1 MQNRVKF
8 GIDFSKKTFD
18 ATVMEHGKL
27 DGKGIHKVFKN
38 SSQSV
43 QELIQWVKSQT
54 GVPDLGA
61 FVFCGEHTGLYSE
74 AVSNGLAE
82 AGCFM
87 WLENALCIKRAR
99 GIARGKSDKGDS
111 REIACYASRNLD
123 KARRHVAPGE
133 CLDAI
138 RKLFMQR
145 RFLVEQRCALRK
157 RSKEMRGVPK
167 DNKALAAFRVDDRL
181 DMAYWDEIEVIMQE
195 IKRLI
200 SSSSEELSG
209 TYRILTSMKGISFV
223 NAVAL
228 ILYTL
233 NFEKFGHDARRI
245 ATYWGVASFGRDS
258 GTTLHATPHVSHY
271 ADKYLKSLLSEAA
284 LCAMRFCPTIKRYAD
299 RLLARGKHPNIVRNN
314 VKNKMLHILVAMV
327 RNGECFRE
335 AA

>member
-1 MQNRVKF
+1 MVKF
-8 GIDFSKKTFD
+8 CIGIDFSKKTFD

-43 QELIQWVKSQT
+43 QELIQWVKGQT

-74 AVSNGLAE
+74 AVSDGLAE

-157 RSKEMRGVPK
+157 RSKEMRGVSK
-167 DNKALAAFRVDDRL
+167 GNKALAVSFRADNRL
-181 DMAYWDEIEVIMQE
+181 DAAYQSEISSIEKE

-200 SSSSEELSG
+200 SSSEELSG

-228 ILYTL
+228 IVYTL

-245 ATYWGVASFGRDS
+245 ATYWGVAPFGRDS

-299 RLLARGKHPNIVRNN
+299 RLLAKGKHPNIVRNN

>member
-1 MQNRVKF
+1 MENWTVKVSTRCSRTPPKAFKSLSSGSRVR
-8 GIDFSKKTFD
+8 
-18 ATVMEHGKL
+18 
-27 DGKGIHKVFKN
+27 
-38 SSQSV
+38 
-43 QELIQWVKSQT
+43 QT

-74 AVSNGLAE
+74 AVSDGLAE

-123 KARRHVAPGE
+123 KARRHAAPGE

-157 RSKEMRGVPK
+157 RSKEMRGVSK
-167 DNKALAAFRVDDRL
+167 GNKALAVSFRADNRL
-181 DMAYWDEIEVIMQE
+181 DAAYQSEISSIEKE

-200 SSSSEELSG
+200 SSSEELSV

-228 ILYTL
+228 IVYTL

-245 ATYWGVASFGRDS
+245 ATYWGVAPFGRDS

-335 AA
+335 TA

>member
-27 DGKGIHKVFKN
+27 DGKGFHKVFKN
-38 SSQSV
+38 SSQGV
-43 QELIQWVKSQT
+43 QELIQWVKRQT
-54 GVPDLGA
+54 CVSDLES
-61 FVFCGEHTGLYSE
+61 FVFCEEHTGLYSE
-74 AVSNGLAE
+74 TVSDGLAE
-82 AGCFM
+82 AGSFM
-87 WLENALCIKRAR
+87 WLENALCIKRAHA
-99 GIARGKSDKGDS
+99 IARGKSDKGDS

-123 KARRHVAPGE
+123 KARRHVAPDK

-145 RFLVEQRCALRK
+145 RFLVGQRCALRK

-200 SSSSEELSG
+200 SSSEELSV

-228 ILYTL
+228 IVYTL

-258 GTTLHATPHVSHY
+258 GTTLHATPRRTCRITPTSTW
-271 ADKYLKSLLSEAA
+271 SRSCPRRP
-284 LCAMRFCPTIKRYAD
+284 CAP
-299 RLLARGKHPNIVRNN
+299 
-314 VKNKMLHILVAMV
+314 
-327 RNGECFRE
+327 
-335 AA
+335 

>member
-1 MQNRVKF
+1 MVKF
-8 GIDFSKKTFD
+8 CIGIDFSKKTFD

-43 QELIQWVKSQT
+43 QELIQWVKGQT

-74 AVSNGLAE
+74 AVSDGLAE
-82 AGCFM
+82 SGCFM

-123 KARRHVAPGE
+123 KARRHVAPDE

-157 RSKEMRGVPK
+157 RSKEMRGVTK
-167 DNKALAAFRVDDRL
+167 GNKALAVSFRADNRL
-181 DMAYWDEIEVIMQE
+181 DAAYQSEISSIEKE

-200 SSSSEELSG
+200 SSSEELSV
-209 TYRILTSMKGISFV
+209 TYRILTSMKGIS
-223 NAVAL
+223 
-228 ILYTL
+228 
-233 NFEKFGHDARRI
+233 FGHDARRI
-245 ATYWGVASFGRDS
+245 ATYWGVAPFGRDS
-258 GTTLHATPHVSHY
+258 GTMLHATPHVSHY

-284 LCAMRFCPTIKRYAD
+284 LCAMRFCPVIKHYAD
-299 RLLARGKHPNIVRNN
+299 RLLAKGKIDCC
-314 VKNKMLHILVAMV
+314 
-327 RNGECFRE
+327 GQ
-335 AA
+335 